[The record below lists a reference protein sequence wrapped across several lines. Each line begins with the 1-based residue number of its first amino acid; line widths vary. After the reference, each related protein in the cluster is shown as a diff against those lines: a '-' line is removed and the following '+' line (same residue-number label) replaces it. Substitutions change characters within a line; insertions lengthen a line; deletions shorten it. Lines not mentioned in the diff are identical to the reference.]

1 MSIEMICVDRIRVQD
16 PGETR
21 AGEPKMCGVFGRL
34 CVSPFDR
41 FRAMP
46 NLSRTVGGK
55 MAVR

>member
-1 MSIEMICVDRIRVQD
+1 MTDRGGRGKLFTAI

-21 AGEPKMCGVFGRL
+21 GVEPKMYGVFGRL